1 MLRKILLICSLCLF
15 INILQAKS
23 LDNFLAEYDYQK
35 LKLVNT
41 NQEFATPYLIGKV
54 NQNKAYVLFDSGSK
68 GVSIFNFSVN
78 QLKLNKI
85 EDQNYSLNMAGQ
97 KSKNYNVILDKIEI
111 GNISLNNIKARITTQ
126 PKKKQYPIIIVG
138 LDFLEKYNAILDFS
152 RSYI

>member
-1 MLRKILLICSLCLF
+1 MRKVS
-15 INILQAKS
+15 
-23 LDNFLAEYDYQK
+23 
-35 LKLVNT
+35 
-41 NQEFATPYLIGKV
+41 
-54 NQNKAYVLFDSGSK
+54 YVLFDSGSK

-126 PKKKQYPIIIVG
+126 PKKKQYPIIIIG
-138 LDFLEKYNAILDFS
+138 LDFLEKYSAILDFS
-152 RSYI
+152 